1 MLNMGAVF
9 PLDLEERLITTLQ
22 VVTGAVDVSSF
33 SFYQLLLC
41 SFLVVLMTGGSWGNA
56 SVMNFLLNQNFK
68 ERLITTLQEV
78 TGGVDVSSFSFY
90 QLFLCSFLVVVLMSC
105 LSRKKC

>member
-41 SFLVVLMTGGSWGNA
+41 SFLVVLM
-56 SVMNFLLNQNFK
+56 
-68 ERLITTLQEV
+68 
-78 TGGVDVSSFSFY
+78 
-90 QLFLCSFLVVVLMSC
+90 SC
-105 LSRKKC
+105 LSRKNVDLVVKFLVVSAVSCSGR

>member
-41 SFLVVLMTGGSWGNA
+41 SFLVVLMS
-56 SVMNFLLNQNFK
+56 
-68 ERLITTLQEV
+68 RLSRKN
-78 TGGVDVSSFSFY
+78 VDLVVK
-90 QLFLCSFLVVVLMSC
+90 FLVVSAVSC
-105 LSRKKC
+105 SGR